1 MASNLRYRVRIP
13 GYQGVYDKVHQNPH
27 KVVSCLMQN
36 GSAVSVKKVRVSFAY
51 DEFSDLHAEEYF
63 DEVKALIWSWVER
76 SQVRNKTGWRS
87 NAVRNI
93 VKNVN
98 WERGLVTFTTTVVL
112 TSKLTNSN
120 GIRNLVAS
128 GDFEQ
133 VAFAKADEK
142 VLQKMFAEKF
152 KSQSHMADIGLG
164 HISLDVSVVEMPQY
178 SF

>member
-1 MASNLRYRVRIP
+1 MASNLRYCVRIP
-13 GYQGVYDKVHQNPH
+13 GYNGMYDEVHQNPH
-27 KVVSCLMQN
+27 KVLSCLMRN
-36 GSAVSVKKVRVSFAY
+36 GSAVSAKKVRVSFAY
-51 DEFSDLHAEEYF
+51 DAFSDLHAAEYF
-63 DEVKALIWSWVER
+63 DEVKTLIWSWAER

-98 WERGLVTFTTTVVL
+98 WEKGVVTFTTTIVL
-112 TSKLTNSN
+112 NSKITNSK
-120 GIRNLVAS
+120 RTLDLVAG

-133 VAFAKADEK
+133 AAFAKADEK

-152 KSQSHMADIGLG
+152 KSQSH
-164 HISLDVSVVEMPQY
+164 ISLNVSVVEMPQH